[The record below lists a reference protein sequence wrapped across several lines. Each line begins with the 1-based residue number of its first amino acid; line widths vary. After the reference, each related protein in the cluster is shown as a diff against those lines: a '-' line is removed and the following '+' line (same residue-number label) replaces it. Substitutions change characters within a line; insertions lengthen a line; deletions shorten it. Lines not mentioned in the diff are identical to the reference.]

1 MKVVLLQDIKGLGR
15 KFDIKE
21 VKEGYGRNYLIARG
35 LAKPAEKPTV
45 QQAVSKKESIENE
58 LKKFEETLKSIQES
72 IAKEKLVI
80 EIKTGKNGEIFKSVT
95 EEDIKKALKK
105 RGFNNINIEP
115 QKIHLKEL
123 GEHEVD
129 INLSRGVKGKIKIDI
144 EPEK

>member
-45 QQAVSKKESIENE
+45 QQAVSKKESLENE
-58 LKKFEETLKSIQES
+58 LKRFEETLKSIQENIS
-72 IAKEKLVI
+72 REKLVI
-80 EIKTGKNGEIFKSVT
+80 GIETGKNGEIFKSIT
-95 EEDIKKALKK
+95 GEDIKKALEE

-129 INLSRGVKGKIKIDI
+129 INLGRGVRGKIKVNI
-144 EPEK
+144 EAI